1 VTRAKICGIRDA
13 GARDVAVAAGADA
26 VGFVV
31 EISRSKRSID
41 RGEARGLIQGL
52 PPFVSSVIVVEPQ
65 SAAEAANLALDTGAD
80 VIQIND
86 SLSFEDMATL
96 KNMVPAR
103 LVATVPASPG
113 GLNHARQMTRVADA
127 LLIDSFE
134 GGKLGG
140 TGTVHDW
147 NLSSD
152 LVRNVD
158 VPLILAGGLDPENVA
173 EAIEKVRPYAVD
185 VSSGVETDGAKDP
198 EKIKAFLKEVKSCHQ
213 P

>member
-1 VTRAKICGIRDA
+1 VTRAKICGIRDE
-13 GARDVAVAAGADA
+13 GSRDVAVAAGADA
-26 VGFVV
+26 IGFVV
-31 EISRSKRSID
+31 EIPRSKRSID
-41 RGEARGLIQGL
+41 REKARGLIEGL

-65 SAAEAANLALDTGAD
+65 SAAEAANLVLDTGVD

-96 KNMVPAR
+96 KKMVPAR
-103 LVATVPASPG
+103 LVATVPARPG
-113 GLNHARQMTRVADA
+113 GLNHARRMAEVADA

-147 NLSSD
+147 NLSAD

-158 VPLILAGGLDPENVA
+158 VPVILAGGLDPENVA

-198 EKIKAFLKEVKSCHQ
+198 VKIEAFMKEVKSCHQ